1 MYYEQVLAETP
12 FVNSVHKVVVSL
24 SGGLDSTTLLHLMVK
39 KYGKDNVYAISFNYA
54 QRHDVELVCA
64 KETTK
69 KLGVYHKIIDISFL
83 GDIVKGVS
91 AMVKG
96 EVATPTLNDLEA
108 HKTVPTYVPFRNAIL
123 SSIVLSYAESV
134 GADAVALGV
143 QFGDYAEVNEKGESI
158 YRYWDCSEDFTKAMQ
173 ALADLNDKH
182 SIKYL
187 APFVS
192 LKKEDE
198 IRIGQEL
205 GVDYASS
212 WTCYNP
218 SVVETKLEFESEP
231 AGGRN
236 PVYMNHYK
244 PCGIC
249 PSCEGRKKAFKA
261 VGIVDPLDNSGV
273 WASTRNQ

>member
-12 FVNSVHKVVVSL
+12 FIDSAHKVVVSL

-39 KYGKDNVYAISFNYA
+39 RFGSDNVYALSFDYN
-54 QRHDVELVCA
+54 QRHNVELMLARKTCRMLKVA
-64 KETTK
+64 
-69 KLGVYHKIIDISFL
+69 HKVIDISFL

-96 EVATPTLNDLEA
+96 DVATPTLDDLDA

-123 SSIVLSYAESV
+123 SSIALAYAEAV

-143 QFGDYAEVNEKGESI
+143 QFGDYENNES
-158 YRYWDCSEDFTKAMQ
+158 YYYWDCSKKFTETMQ

-182 SIKYL
+182 SIKYI

-192 LKKEDE
+192 LTKADE
-198 IRIGQEL
+198 IKIGVEL
-205 GVDYASS
+205 GIDYADS

-218 SVVETKLEFESEP
+218 TIEKMLFYKDEP

-236 PVYMNHYK
+236 PAFRNKYT
-244 PCGIC
+244 PCGVC
-249 PSCEGRKKAFKA
+249 PSCVGRATAFKEA
-261 VGIVDPLDNSGV
+261 GLGDPLIGTPICDSK
-273 WASTRNQ
+273 

>member
-12 FVNSVHKVVVSL
+12 FVDSAHKVVVSL

-123 SSIVLSYAESV
+123 SSIVLAFAEAV

-143 QFGDYAEVNEKGESI
+143 QFGDYANNES
-158 YRYWDCSEDFTKAMQ
+158 YYYWDCSKKFTETMQ

-192 LKKEDE
+192 LTKADE
-198 IRIGQEL
+198 IKIGQEL
-205 GVDYASS
+205 GIDYGTA

-218 SVVETKLEFESEP
+218 MVAETKLTFEEEP
-231 AGGRN
+231 AGGKN
-236 PVYMNHYK
+236 PVYKTHYK
-244 PCGIC
+244 PCGVC
-249 PSCEGRKKAFKA
+249 PSCVGRAEAFTKLGIADPIVEG
-261 VGIVDPLDNSGV
+261 I
-273 WASTRNQ
+273 WTRS

>member
-1 MYYEQVLAETP
+1 MELYKKVLEETE
-12 FVNSVHKVVVSL
+12 NIDKVHKVVVSL

-39 KYGKDNVYAISFNYA
+39 KFGAKNVSAVSFFYS

-64 KETTK
+64 KKTTK
-69 KLGVYHKIIDISFL
+69 LLGVPHKIIDISFL
-83 GDIVKGVS
+83 GNIVKDVS

-96 EVATPTLNDLEA
+96 DVATPTLDDLEA

-123 SSIVLSYAESV
+123 SSIVLSFAESV

-143 QFGDYAEVNEKGESI
+143 QFGDYANNES
-158 YRYWDCSEDFTKAMQ
+158 YYYWDCSKKFTETMQ
-173 ALADLNDKH
+173 ALANLNDKH

-192 LKKEDE
+192 LTKADE

-205 GVDYASS
+205 GIDYSTA

-218 SVVETKLEFESEP
+218 ALAETKLTFEDEP

-236 PVYMNHYK
+236 PVCKSHYK
-244 PCGIC
+244 PCGVC
-249 PSCEGRKKAFKA
+249 PSCVGRTEAFTKLGMTDPILEGIWVR
-261 VGIVDPLDNSGV
+261 S
-273 WASTRNQ
+273 